1 MARVI
6 RRAAARRDFVHCLAF
21 LIETAGDAV
30 ALRFESATRET
41 FQELL
46 RMPQIGS
53 PQYHPRFPGMRR
65 WRVCGFEKY
74 FIFYRPA
81 GGNVEIIRIIH
92 SSRDIDRVFL
102 Q

>member
-1 MARVI
+1 M
-6 RRAAARRDFVHCLAF
+6 
-21 LIETAGDAV
+21 ETAGDAV

-65 WRVCGFEKY
+65 WRVRGFEKHL
-74 FIFYRPA
+74 IFYRQS
-81 GGNVEIIRIIH
+81 GDNIEIIRILH
-92 SSRDIDRVFL
+92 SSRDINRIFL
-102 Q
+102 